1 MIIGPVA
8 DYDLEAFDAQ
18 QRTNV
23 RGTFVVNRQASRELR
38 DGGAIVNVSSS
49 VVGLAPRGYGAYAAS
64 KGAIEAITRVLA
76 SELRGREITVNAVAP
91 GLEQPGAETGVA
103 NLIAFLVGE
112 EGHWVNGQVIRADI
126 GIVFTVSDLR
136 TTGRCS

>member
-1 MIIGPVA
+1 
-8 DYDLEAFDAQ
+8 
-18 QRTNV
+18 
-23 RGTFVVNRQASRELR
+23 
-38 DGGAIVNVSSS
+38 
-49 VVGLAPRGYGAYAAS
+49 
-64 KGAIEAITRVLA
+64 VLA

-112 EGHWVNGQVIRADI
+112 EGHWVNGKVIRADI

>member
-38 DGGAIVNVSSS
+38 DGGAIVNVFSS

-112 EGHWVNGQVIRADI
+112 EGHWVNGKVIRADI

>member
-1 MIIGPVA
+1 M
-8 DYDLEAFDAQ
+8 
-18 QRTNV
+18 
-23 RGTFVVNRQASRELR
+23 
-38 DGGAIVNVSSS
+38 
-49 VVGLAPRGYGAYAAS
+49 
-64 KGAIEAITRVLA
+64 LA

-91 GLEQPGAETGVA
+91 GLEQPGAEAGVA

-126 GIVFTVSDLR
+126 GIVFTVTDLR